1 MRPTDVKLVLLDL
14 SSLTPSSASLA
25 RLDAEPVLLQEPNA
39 PMLINMTMFALLDT
53 SLMPRTIASA
63 VPLDVLDAGRL
74 PAVSSALLDSIWTR
88 IFVFLALMDALI
100 AMEMV
105 DASIPLKK

>member
-53 SLMPRTIASA
+53 S
-63 VPLDVLDAGRL
+63 
-74 PAVSSALLDSIWTR
+74 
-88 IFVFLALMDALI
+88 
-100 AMEMV
+100 
-105 DASIPLKK
+105 